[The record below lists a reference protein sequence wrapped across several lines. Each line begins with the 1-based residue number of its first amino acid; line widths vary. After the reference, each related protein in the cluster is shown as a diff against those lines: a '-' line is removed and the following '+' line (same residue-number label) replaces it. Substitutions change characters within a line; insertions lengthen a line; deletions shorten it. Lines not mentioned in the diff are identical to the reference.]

1 MMRRVLIGLA
11 LFFMATT
18 FALLFALSWQY
29 DRHNLRTETIRQL
42 SKEIFWQSYR
52 ADKAVEQVKDLP
64 ELQFMARA
72 VRTKNPY
79 FHAIVKAAWKYGRA
93 LQKWKQVPNG
103 PALVMAIIHRESYFI
118 SRSRSYRIK
127 RDKNGDTV
135 IGENGKPV
143 MVPLAHGPAQINF
156 AVWKDYFN
164 LELGRM
170 DDPDY
175 NINHAVKIMDIYLE
189 KRGGNVALM
198 LWDYWGRGESW
209 SYPPNVLESKFF
221 NIHPVG
227 GLK

>member
-1 MMRRVLIGLA
+1 MMRRVLIGWG
-11 LFFMATT
+11 LFWFVVAIAFMFCAQ
-18 FALLFALSWQY
+18 WQH
-29 DRHNLRTETIRQL
+29 DRLKLKTETVRIL
-42 SKEIFWQSYR
+42 SKEISWQKYR

-103 PALVMAIIHRESYFI
+103 PALVMAIIHRESYFRRFQ
-118 SRSRSYRIK
+118 RSFRS
-127 RDKNGDTV
+127 DGQ
-135 IGENGKPV
+135 
-143 MVPLAHGPAQINF
+143 PLAHGPAQINF

-198 LWDYWGRGESW
+198 LWDYWGQGESW
-209 SYPPNVLESKFF
+209 TYPPDVLESKFF